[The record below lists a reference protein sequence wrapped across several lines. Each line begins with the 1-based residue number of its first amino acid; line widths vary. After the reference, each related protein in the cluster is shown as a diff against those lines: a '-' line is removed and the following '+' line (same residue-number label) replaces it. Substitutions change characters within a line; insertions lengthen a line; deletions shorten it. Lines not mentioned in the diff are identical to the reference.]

1 MALGDSR
8 TNNNGNNNKNYDNT
22 YYSNLKIRNYNNHL
36 ALKIEYRSGLMK
48 ISIQKEAD
56 QYKFEE
62 LISVNLTAKKAMILV
77 HEMDQMEQCEE
88 EGKAFGVMV
97 GLANTQTAI
106 AFQNVNGV
114 KHLRIAK
121 IDSNDGS
128 VKDQKAFEFQ
138 NNSDTGMHWTNFD
151 TMKYSQDIVND
162 VDYVMLKTAIADF
175 ARAQSGATAYGHLYL
190 NRYSENVLTTKVNAI
205 MDKLGIER
213 RSNNN
218 NYSSVGGDFFENT
231 TSEHKSYSQIN
242 SMLGDLEADDE

>member
-8 TNNNGNNNKNYDNT
+8 NSSNGNKTFDPT
-22 YYSNLKIRNYNNHL
+22 FYSNLKIRNYNNHL
-36 ALKIEYRSGLMK
+36 SIKIEYNKGLMK
-48 ISIQKEAD
+48 ISIQKETEE
-56 QYKFEE
+56 QFKFEE
-62 LISVNLTAKKAMILV
+62 LISANLTAKKAMILV
-77 HEMDQMEQCEE
+77 HEMDQMEQSEE
-88 EGKAFGVMV
+88 DGKAYGVMV
-97 GLANTQTAI
+97 GLAETQTAI
-106 AFQNVNGV
+106 AFQIVNGV

-121 IDSNDGS
+121 IDTSNGS

-151 TMKYSQDIVND
+151 TMKYNQDIVND

-175 ARAQSGATAYGHLYL
+175 ARAQSGASAYGHLYM

-218 NYSSVGGDFFENT
+218 NYSNVSGDIFNA

-242 SMLGDLEADDE
+242 SMLSDLEGSDE